1 MVRET
6 PRKYRPEQVPT
17 DKKLQKYSLPEE
29 RTHHVIKEEKEKF
42 GCRQNSKNF
51 ISNGNPLQYSCLKNS
66 MDRGA
71 WWATVRAAAK
81 VRHNLSKKQH
91 LHLTITTTNKKEATN
106 LRKHLAKKCTK

>member
-42 GCRQNSKNF
+42 GYRQNSKNF
-51 ISNGNPLQYSCLKNS
+51 ISNGNPLQYSFLKNS

-71 WWATVRAAAK
+71 WWATVYGVTKSQTR
-81 VRHNLSKKQH
+81 LSD
-91 LHLTITTTNKKEATN
+91 
-106 LRKHLAKKCTK
+106 